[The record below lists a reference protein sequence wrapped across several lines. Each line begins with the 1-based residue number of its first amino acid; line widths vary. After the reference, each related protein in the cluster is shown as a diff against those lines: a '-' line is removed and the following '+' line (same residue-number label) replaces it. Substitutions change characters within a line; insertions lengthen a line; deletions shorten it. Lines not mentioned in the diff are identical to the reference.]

1 MTNFYDFNI
10 YPNIEV
16 IERLEEFGFE
26 GACIF
31 YDTDKYD
38 EDAMDNFNQLNQST
52 TLKLYHGIRIN
63 ETNPQILRRN
73 IQKYYGKVDLL
84 MAEGHNPKVNRA
96 ICESRQVDIF
106 NHPHHSNMNNC
117 GINHVLAKLLKD
129 NNITVNIDL
138 GEILH
143 HNRFFKAKLLNQLS
157 QLLLLQDK
165 YEFKSIISSGSK
177 TFYDVRSPED
187 IILLGQLFSMD
198 EQTAQENISTN
209 VSSIINDITIHKQ
222 SIVEGVRIIKKEH
235 NIWNLK
241 YFRQHSE
248 KRKDILQ

>member
-10 YPNIEV
+10 YPNPEV
-16 IERLEEFGFE
+16 IERLEKFGFE

-38 EDAMDNFNQLNQST
+38 EDAMENFNQLKEST
-52 TLKLYHGIRIN
+52 TLKLYYGIRIN
-63 ETNPQILRRN
+63 ESNPQILRRN

-84 MAEGHNPKVNRA
+84 MAEGQNPKVNRA

-117 GINHVLAKLLKD
+117 GINHVLAKLLND

-143 HNRFFKAKLLNQLS
+143 NNRFFKAKILNQIS
-157 QLLLLQDK
+157 QLLLLQEK
-165 YEFKSIISSGSK
+165 YEFKTIITSSSR
-177 TFYDVRSPED
+177 TFYDVRCPED
-187 IILLGQLFSMD
+187 MILLSQLFSMD
-198 EQTAQENISTN
+198 EQTAKKNISAN
-209 VSSIINDITIHKQ
+209 VSKIIEDITIHKQ
-222 SIVEGVRIIKKEH
+222 SIVDGVRIIKKE
-235 NIWNLK
+235 
-241 YFRQHSE
+241 
-248 KRKDILQ
+248 